1 MMGPPFAAELGKFSR
16 QSLDPAMPFPVP
28 PGIISR
34 HAHECGD
41 FFRCPLLF
49 AQSVDLLLDTL
60 DCWLN
65 FFPFDVRHYA
75 L

>member
-1 MMGPPFAAELGKFSR
+1 MMDPLFTAELSKFSR
-16 QSLDPAMPFPVP
+16 QPLDPAMPFPVL

-41 FFRCPLLF
+41 FFRCRLLF
-49 AQSVDLLLDTL
+49 AQSVDLLLDML
-60 DCWLN
+60 DCCLD